1 MDLSANNLKP
11 SDPASTAVVE
21 PSTLK
26 FIGDTQNLIWL
37 EFGLIL
43 AKVNLRACFPRPATV
58 LISKIMSKAKL
69 TKLDEAVMAKQ
80 EFQRNSMAAKLNWL
94 RAGVLGANDGIVS
107 TAGLVM
113 GVAGAT
119 TDSNSILIAGVAGL
133 VAGSISMAGGEY
145 TSVSAQ
151 KDSEIASLSRERR
164 ELAED
169 PEGELRELA
178 WFYEQKGLSLELATK
193 VAKELTARDAIKA
206 HAEAELGIDSE
217 QHASPTQAAFASF
230 VAFAAGSLLPLLAV
244 TGPWIEA
251 RIPVTVIAVV
261 ASLAITGFV
270 GAKIG
275 GARSGIAII
284 RNVVVSLLTMG
295 ITFAIGSL
303 VGTAI

>member
-1 MDLSANNLKP
+1 MTK
-11 SDPASTAVVE
+11 T
-21 PSTLK
+21 
-26 FIGDTQNLIWL
+26 
-37 EFGLIL
+37 
-43 AKVNLRACFPRPATV
+43 
-58 LISKIMSKAKL
+58 KIV
-69 TKLDEAVMAKQ
+69 KLDEAVMANQ
-80 EFQRNSMAAKLNWL
+80 EFQRNAMAAKLNWL

-119 TDSNSILIAGVAGL
+119 TESSAILIAGVAGL

-151 KDSEIASLSRERR
+151 KDSEKAALAKERK
-164 ELAED
+164 ELKED
-169 PEGELRELA
+169 PAGELRELA

-193 VAKELTARDAIKA
+193 VATELTARDALKA

-217 QHASPTQAAFASF
+217 QHASPGQAALASF
-230 VAFAAGSLLPLLAV
+230 IAFAAGSLLPLLAV
-244 TGPWIEA
+244 TGPWTEY

-261 ASLAITGFV
+261 ASLAITGYV

-275 GARSGIAII
+275 GARSASAII

-295 ITFAIGSL
+295 VTYGIGLL